1 MARAKNRLLRHW
13 AFGNLSIREEDE
25 AHHLGILKSVSSS
38 TMTRTN
44 ERASKGR
51 SAFFSLNAVGAR
63 FGCLHPSTVLK
74 LYKTLCLPSLLF
86 GSELWMLTKTELLML
101 ERVHRK
107 ILRTIQG
114 LPTRCPS
121 IALNCLLGIVPVSKS
136 IDSRKLNFLFSILNL
151 NPSSLARITLLERL
165 ADHSPSS
172 IIHSWTQLLDEY
184 ALPTIQDLLNDLPCS
199 KLSWKNAIKAIMS
212 SQQQTQ
218 LQLQCGSILL
228 KKCSSNSVTQGRI
241 CPQWM
246 ITKGDRQMLQR
257 SNFRVRLL
265 VGCDG
270 LEADAARF
278 RRNNSSPTC
287 TLCHTAPENARHFI
301 IDCPALQF
309 VRNQQLLMAPGILS
323 TIVSSPNLLM
333 DFLIGTS
340 WVEDKHAQKFAVDY
354 LHTLRLACARLLT

>member
-1 MARAKNRLLRHW
+1 MFTFDRC
-13 AFGNLSIREEDE
+13 G
-25 AHHLGILKSVSSS
+25 
-38 TMTRTN
+38 
-44 ERASKGR
+44 
-51 SAFFSLNAVGAR
+51 SL
-63 FGCLHPSTVLK
+63 
-74 LYKTLCLPSLLF
+74 
-86 GSELWMLTKTELLML
+86 
-101 ERVHRK
+101 
-107 ILRTIQG
+107 IRTIQG
-114 LPTRCPS
+114 LPTSYRCPS

-151 NPSSLARITLLERL
+151 NPSSLARIILLERL

-184 ALPTIQDLLNDLPCS
+184 AVPTIHDLLNDLPCS
-199 KLSWKNAIKAIMS
+199 KLAWKNAIMT

-218 LQLQCGSILL
+218 LQQQCGSILL
-228 KKCSSNSVTQGRI
+228 KKCSSNYVTQGRI
-241 CPQWM
+241 CPLWM

-287 TLCHTAPENARHFI
+287 TLCHTAPKNARHFI

-309 VRNQQLLMAPGILS
+309 MRNQQLPMAPGILS

-333 DFLIGTS
+333 DFLTGTP
-340 WVEDKHAQKFAVDY
+340 WVEDKQAQKFTVDY
-354 LHTLRLACARLLT
+354 LHTLRLARARLLTNP